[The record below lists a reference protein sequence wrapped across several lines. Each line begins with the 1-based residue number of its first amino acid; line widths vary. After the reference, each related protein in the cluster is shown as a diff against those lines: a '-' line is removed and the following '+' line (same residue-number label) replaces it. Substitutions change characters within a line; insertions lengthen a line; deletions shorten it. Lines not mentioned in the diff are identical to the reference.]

1 MREIAY
7 VLSGTSPSGHDGM
20 TIPIDC
26 DSASVRTLPN
36 GDIIVPNS
44 CLIVAGHKVLTLD
57 AGIVDPTA
65 ETLSGEATVT
75 EIDSAIWSLHM
86 ELWTASTALNIDA
99 AITNGYGAI
108 WACHMKLWTASA
120 TLNVESSVSNVNS
133 ATGTLY
139 VKLRTATGALWDSH
153 TLSSIGT

>member
-75 EIDSAIWSLHM
+75 EINSAIWSLHM

-108 WACHMKLWTASA
+108 WACHMKLWT
-120 TLNVESSVSNVNS
+120 
-133 ATGTLY
+133 G
-139 VKLRTATGALWDSH
+139 KLRFQRQQCDRDALRETADCDGRVVGFPRS
-153 TLSSIGT
+153 